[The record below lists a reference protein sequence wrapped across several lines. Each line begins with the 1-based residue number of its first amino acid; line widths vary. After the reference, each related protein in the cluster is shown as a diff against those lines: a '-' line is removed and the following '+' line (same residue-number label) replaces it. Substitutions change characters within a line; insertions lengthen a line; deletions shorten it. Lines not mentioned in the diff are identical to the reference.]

1 MSWATVLPSVISRP
15 ITTGC
20 WWPTASWGCSPF
32 ETFVNVREKASLAYY
47 VDSSLEGSKGL
58 LTVTAGIAPQSYGQA
73 VEIVRRQVAELQ
85 DGVITDEELTRTKI
99 GLISGIKKMLDN
111 PAAVIDRNLIGIVH
125 HELRSPQTVL
135 ESIAAVTK
143 EQVRKAAQGLRLD
156 TIYCLSGPK
165 GEA

>member
-1 MSWATVLPSVISRP
+1 
-15 ITTGC
+15 
-20 WWPTASWGCSPF
+20 
-32 ETFVNVREKASLAYY
+32 
-47 VDSSLEGSKGL
+47 
-58 LTVTAGIAPQSYGQA
+58 SYGQA